1 MKPSISRL
9 LGVAVS
15 IVLLGAGVLG
25 GYLWGRRAPT
35 PAPATSSSM
44 PSTPAAGEREV
55 LYWYDPMVP
64 EQRFD
69 KPGKSPFMDMPLVP
83 RYADEASG
91 GVRIDA
97 DLRQSVGIRTAEVR
111 AAPLETGL
119 RVPGTLGWDL
129 RLESVVSARTEGQ
142 VTRVLTKA
150 PFTPVHR
157 GQPLVTLL
165 APGWNS
171 AIAEARALA
180 EADSAA
186 ARELQSAA
194 RQRLRNLG
202 VPGGAGAA
210 GATLVAPHDG
220 VVSEVLVREG
230 QTVLPGTP
238 LFRINGLDTLWL
250 EASIPQ
256 ANVAGLRAGTP
267 VEARVDAL
275 PEQRFAG
282 EVQSLLPQV
291 DATSRTRRARIVLR
305 NPEGA
310 LVPGMFAEV
319 LLQPA
324 SGPALPLVPV
334 EALIATGRESRVIV
348 QTGDGRFEPVAV
360 RTGRSANG
368 RIQIL
373 DGLRGGER
381 VVVSGQF
388 LIDSEASLSGALQ
401 RLGAGSAAN
410 AAEPEAAIPESGDA
424 PAALDTHAA
433 RSGVDTREGRA
444 GSGHPTPAP
453 ATPSTRPLK
462 PRVQTGAAPARACP
476 VQYWYDPMV
485 PEQHFDQP
493 GKSPFMDMQLVPKF
507 AAGAAA
513 DCTARDVIPASPEQR
528 P

>member
-1 MKPSISRL
+1 MTTSTSRL
-9 LGVAVS
+9 LGVIVS
-15 IVLLGAGVLG
+15 VALLGIGTLG
-25 GYLWGRRAPT
+25 GYLWARRSPPPASAPSSP
-35 PAPATSSSM
+35 PAPAVS
-44 PSTPAAGEREV
+44 ERTV

-69 KPGKSPFMDMPLVP
+69 KPGQSPFMDMPLVP
-83 RYADEASG
+83 RYADEAAS

-97 DLRQSVGIRTAEVR
+97 AQRQSVGIRTEQVG
-111 AAPLETGL
+111 LGQLDIGL

-129 RLESVVSARTEGQ
+129 RLESVVSARAEGL
-142 VTRVLTKA
+142 VTHVLTKA

-157 GQPLVTLL
+157 GQALATLI
-165 APGWNS
+165 APGWSS
-171 AIAEARALA
+171 AVAEARALA
-180 EADSAA
+180 EADSPA

-202 VPGGAGAA
+202 VPGGAGAG

-220 VVSEVLVREG
+220 VISEVLVREG

-238 LFRINGLDTLWL
+238 LFRVNGLETLWL

-256 ANVAGLRAGTP
+256 ADAGSLRAGTP

-275 PEQRFAG
+275 PEQRFTG
-282 EVQSLLPQV
+282 EVEALLPQV
-291 DATSRTRRARIVLR
+291 DANSRTRRARIVLR
-305 NPEGA
+305 NPEGR

-319 LLQPA
+319 LLQPS

-348 QTGDGRFEPVAV
+348 QTTEGRFEPVAV
-360 RTGRSANG
+360 RTGRSARG
-368 RIQIL
+368 RVQIL

-401 RLGAGSAAN
+401 RLGAEDAAPSTSTSH
-410 AAEPEAAIPESGDA
+410 APGEDVTTVDA
-424 PAALDTHAA
+424 HAGHAMPAAGDVPAQPQP
-433 RSGVDTREGRA
+433 SPRA
-444 GSGHPTPAP
+444 MPPE
-453 ATPSTRPLK
+453 
-462 PRVQTGAAPARACP
+462 APARTRASPAARTCP
-476 VQYWYDPMV
+476 VQYWYDPMM
-485 PEQHFDQP
+485 PGQHFDKP

-507 AAGAAA
+507 AIGAAT
-513 DCTARDVIPASPEQR
+513 DCTARDVIPATTEKQP
-528 P
+528 

>member
-1 MKPSISRL
+1 MTASTSRL
-9 LGVAVS
+9 IGIATS
-15 IVLLGAGVLG
+15 AALLGAGLLG
-25 GYLWGRRAPT
+25 GYLWARRAPD
-35 PAPATSSSM
+35 PVPAAQSAPAAS
-44 PSTPAAGEREV
+44 ERDV

-69 KPGKSPFMDMPLVP
+69 KPGQSPFMDMPLVP
-83 RYADEASG
+83 RYADEAGG

-97 DLRQSVGIRTAEVR
+97 AQQQSVGIRTEEVR
-111 AAPLETGL
+111 VGHLDAGV

-142 VTRVLTKA
+142 VTRVLAKA

-157 GQPLVTLL
+157 GQALATLI

-171 AIAEARALA
+171 AVAEARALA
-180 EADSAA
+180 EADSPA

-202 VPGGAGAA
+202 VPAGAGTA
-210 GATLVAPHDG
+210 GATLAAPHHG
-220 VVSEVLVREG
+220 VISEVLVREG

-256 ANVAGLRAGTP
+256 ASVGSLRPGTP

-275 PEQRFAG
+275 PEQRFTG
-282 EVQSLLPQV
+282 EVETLLPQV
-291 DATSRTRRARIVLR
+291 DATTRTRRARIVLH
-305 NPEGA
+305 NPEGQ

-324 SGPALPLVPV
+324 SGTAWPLVPV

-348 QTGDGRFEPVAV
+348 QTAEGRFEPVAV
-360 RTGRSANG
+360 RAGRSGQG
-368 RIQIL
+368 RVQIL
-373 DGLRGGER
+373 EGLRGGER
-381 VVVSGQF
+381 IVVSGQF

-401 RLGAGSAAN
+401 RLGADG
-410 AAEPEAAIPESGDA
+410 A
-424 PAALDTHAA
+424 PASSEPPATDADAGAADAHAGHATHAVHEAPAQPQPA
-433 RSGVDTREGRA
+433 RRA
-444 GSGHPTPAP
+444 NPPQASAPTKTTPA
-453 ATPSTRPLK
+453 
-462 PRVQTGAAPARACP
+462 ARACP

-485 PEQHFDQP
+485 PEKHFDQP

-507 AAGAAA
+507 AAGAALG
-513 DCTARDVIPASPEQR
+513 CTVRDVMPATEDQP
-528 P
+528 